1 MKKTLLILSLSGLA
15 LTACSKSNQTPAD
28 ANTASQAT
36 EVAASQAAA
45 TETVASQA
53 TASEATTNSAESVK
67 PPVEGNAQASLD
79 WNGTYKGVLPCASCE
94 GIETKLE
101 LNSDKTYEIKETYLG
116 KGDGKPFES
125 KGSFQFDS
133 KNPSVIELDQAG
145 DGRKYFVAEGYLKAL
160 DLEGNEIT
168 GELADKYQLK
178 KEAE

>member
-1 MKKTLLILSLSGLA
+1 MQRELR
-15 LTACSKSNQTPAD
+15 
-28 ANTASQAT
+28 
-36 EVAASQAAA
+36 
-45 TETVASQA
+45 
-53 TASEATTNSAESVK
+53 
-67 PPVEGNAQASLD
+67 VEFYS
-79 WNGTYKGVLPCASCE
+79 KGVLPCADCE
-94 GIETKLE
+94 GIETELE

-116 KGDGKPFES
+116 KGNGKPFES

-178 KEAE
+178 KEPE